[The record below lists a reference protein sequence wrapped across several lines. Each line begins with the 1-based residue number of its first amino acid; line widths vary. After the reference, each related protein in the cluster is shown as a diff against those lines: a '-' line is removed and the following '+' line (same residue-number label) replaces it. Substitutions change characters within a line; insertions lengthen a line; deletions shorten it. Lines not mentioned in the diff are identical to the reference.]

1 MIHYLIVYRNEKLAK
16 ILEGTLSAFEN
27 TICIGVVDDYNT
39 ALNIT
44 IKEKPFLIFID
55 FDDNNKEALNLV
67 SEIKLYSKAKP
78 LIVALSETKDYC
90 FEAIKNNLFDYLLYP
105 VQELDLRKCFIKA
118 EKQQRSL
125 LKKNICL
132 KSYNDFRYLNTD
144 EVLFLKA
151 DNNTTDF
158 YTNQG
163 RIVTAYRTLKVY
175 EQALPINFLR
185 IHKSFIVNTDFVNR
199 INFGK
204 SVCLIDSDTI
214 HEIPF
219 GKKYH
224 QNVTSFNRQLTQ
236 HSFVPLN

>member
-1 MIHYLIVYRNEKLAK
+1 MIHYLIVNKNEKSAK
-16 ILEGTLSAFEN
+16 AQESILSAFEHA
-27 TICIGVVDDYNT
+27 ICIGVVNDYNT
-39 ALNIT
+39 ALNIA

-55 FDDNNKEALNLV
+55 FDHNTKEALNFV
-67 SEIKLYSKAKP
+67 SEIKLYSKADL

-118 EKQQRSL
+118 EKQQHSL

-158 YTNQG
+158 YTQQG
-163 RIVTAYRTLKVY
+163 RIVTAYKTLKIY
-175 EQALPINFLR
+175 EQTLPNNFLR
-185 IHKSFIVNTDFVNR
+185 IHKSFIINTDFINR

-204 SVCLIDSDTI
+204 SICLIDSDTT
-214 HEIPF
+214 HKIPF
-219 GKKYH
+219 SKKYH
-224 QNVTSFNRQLTQ
+224 QNIASFNQQLTQ